1 MTADILDSARA
12 LINGA
17 FFVTILYPIRGNQDT
32 PHTFSASVLLCSARA
47 LLNSINIDF
56 GPKNWLMDN
65 TNMIFYHIDLLGDR
79 HLARAF

>member
-1 MTADILDSARA
+1 MRTL
-12 LINGA
+12 LIH
-17 FFVTILYPIRGNQDT
+17 FPLPF
-32 PHTFSASVLLCSARA
+32 CSALCA

-79 HLARAF
+79 HLGLSNIGKKGSKEGDRKPNIWGGLFSSKNPFR